1 MGVLATYENK
11 VLLCKRA
18 IEPRK
23 NLWNLP
29 AGFLENGETAE
40 EGALRETLEEA
51 SATVKIEKLHCIYS
65 IPKANQ
71 VYLHFLA
78 KMERPEFSV
87 TPESTEVG
95 LFTEDEIPWNEIA
108 FSSTEFALRKY
119 FEQGINYTGT
129 HIGHILNIY

>member
-1 MGVLATYENK
+1 MATWQNK

-40 EGALRETLEEA
+40 EGAIRETHEEA
-51 SATVKIEKLHCIYS
+51 MAFVEIQKLHCIYS
-65 IPKANQ
+65 IPNANQ

-78 KMERPEFSV
+78 NLSEPEFG
-87 TPESTEVG
+87 TTAESLEVG
-95 LFTEDEIPWNEIA
+95 LFAEDEIPWDEIA
-108 FSSTEFALRKY
+108 FSSTEFALKQY
-119 FEQGINYTGT
+119 FSAPKHEGV
-129 HIGHILNIY
+129 HIGHILKWY